1 MCIINSQKIIVAYKF
16 PQYTTVKVS
25 YHFNMYNLLYKND
38 KPARSILAKIVNHIE
53 KCQTTDYIFL

>member
-1 MCIINSQKIIVAYKF
+1 MCIINSQKITLTSKCYHK
-16 PQYTTVKVS
+16 TTVKVS

-38 KPARSILAKIVNHIE
+38 KPARSILAKIVNPIE